1 MFLRKETLS
10 GNKLEVYVLL
20 KLLKTLTKA
29 PVTSYKIKWAVDDM
43 LGNMFNLSDDGIGPA
58 IQEAMNHRS
67 IRDKFL
73 GIHPRLQELGYIRI
87 EVTDTGFTFFT
98 RNGKLWLF
106 LRGVWKTNSG
116 ILHTYL
122 QTNDINRN

>member
-10 GNKLEVYVLL
+10 GSKLEVYVLL

-29 PVTSYKIKWAVDDM
+29 PVTSYKIKWALEDM
-43 LGNMFNLSDDGIGPA
+43 LRNILNLTEAGIGQA
-58 IQEAMNHRS
+58 IRETMNHLS

-87 EVTDTGFTFFT
+87 EVTDTGFTFVA
-98 RNGKLWLF
+98 RNGKLCF
-106 LRGVWKTNSG
+106 ISG
-116 ILHTYL
+116 SLK
-122 QTNDINRN
+122 

>member
-87 EVTDTGFTFFT
+87 EVTDTGFTFVA
-98 RNGKLWLF
+98 RKGKLWF
-106 LRGVWKTNSG
+106 
-116 ILHTYL
+116 ILDH
-122 QTNDINRN
+122 